1 MTMGSLGARI
11 AVLSVAALFV
21 FATMLA
27 ADKIQELQARFDQEA
42 DPVHKAK
49 LLEKLGDVQF
59 VEARKA
65 GHDGDYSAV
74 GLLMEKYRDNVRIAL
89 EGLEKKQ
96 QDAEKH
102 PEGYKQMQFHVDKAL
117 RELDQIL
124 VVAPGEYKPPLR
136 LVRRDLVAMNDELLR
151 MLFPRRPGEKAV
163 KPPAGEKQP

>member
-1 MTMGSLGARI
+1 MGSLRARI
-11 AVLSVAALFV
+11 AVLSVAAFLAWV
-21 FATMLA
+21 SVLA
-27 ADKIQELQARFDQEA
+27 ADKVQELQAKFDQEA

-49 LLEKLGDVQF
+49 LLEKLGDAQF
-59 VEARKA
+59 AEARKTERA
-65 GHDGDYSAV
+65 GDYSAV

-89 EGLEKKQ
+89 DGLEKRE

-124 VVAPGEYKPPLR
+124 VVAPGEYKPPLN

-151 MLFPRRPGEKAV
+151 KLFPRRPGEQAA
-163 KPPAGEKQP
+163 KPPAAEKQP

>member
-1 MTMGSLGARI
+1 MGSLRARI
-11 AVLSVAALFV
+11 AVLCVAAFFAFV
-21 FATMLA
+21 TSLA
-27 ADKIQELQARFDQEA
+27 ADKVQELQARFDQEP

-49 LLEKLGDVQF
+49 LLEKLGDAQF
-59 VEARKA
+59 TEARKA
-65 GHDGDYSAV
+65 GHAGDYSAV

-89 EGLEKKQ
+89 DALEKRQ

-124 VVAPGEYKPPLR
+124 VVAPGEYKPPLH

-163 KPPAGEKQP
+163 KPPSVEKQP

>member
-1 MTMGSLGARI
+1 MGSLRARI
-11 AVLSVAALFV
+11 AVLSVAAFFV
-21 FATMLA
+21 FVTMLA
-27 ADKIQELQARFDQEA
+27 ADKMQELQARFDQET

-49 LLEKLGDVQF
+49 LLEKLGDAQF

-65 GHDGDYSAV
+65 GHAGDYSAV

-89 EGLEKKQ
+89 DGLKKRG

-124 VVAPGEYKPPLR
+124 VVAPGEYKPPLHI
-136 LVRRDLVAMNDELLR
+136 VRRDLVAMNDELLR
-151 MLFPRRPGEKAV
+151 MLFPRRPGERAV
-163 KPPAGEKQP
+163 KPPAPEKRP

>member
-1 MTMGSLGARI
+1 MGSLRARI
-11 AVLSVAALFV
+11 TALSCAAFFAFV
-21 FATMLA
+21 SILA
-27 ADKIQELQARFDQEA
+27 ADKVQELQARFDQEP

-49 LLEKLGDVQF
+49 LLEKLGDAQF
-59 VEARKA
+59 AEARTA
-65 GHDGDYSAV
+65 GQAGDYSAV

-89 EGLEKKQ
+89 KGLKKRQ

-124 VVAPGEYKPPLR
+124 VVAPAEYKPPLR

-151 MLFPRRPGEKAV
+151 MLFPRRPGERAV
-163 KPPAGEKQP
+163 KPLAPEKRP